1 MSVPQPA
8 QKIFGDG
15 EALVQVFAGVFGIE
29 AVMLDDASGLR
40 VTEKRNPCGKLFA
53 VHGAAFLVTG
63 TSSTSITGSARV
75 TREGRAAI
83 WKRPI
88 MIPS

>member
-29 AVMLDDASGLR
+29 AVMLDDASGLC
-40 VTEKRNPCGKLFA
+40 VAEL
-53 VHGAAFLVTG
+53 
-63 TSSTSITGSARV
+63 
-75 TREGRAAI
+75 
-83 WKRPI
+83 
-88 MIPS
+88 